1 MKIKLH
7 MVIISLLI
15 MIIGCQSSPT
25 DSFDIS
31 DGELI
36 QLIRESSKVDISM
49 DELPDQSIT
58 VIENDME
65 YEGIGAKIA
74 SDLGYEVDL
83 AGRGHKSGDRNEIYF
98 NLEGRK
104 LDPNDWGRKGRG
116 WDRDG
121 WDTDDWVRDG
131 GDKKDWKC
139 FDLVLPVTFNMP
151 DGSTITV
158 TIDDEDGW
166 AELKGWY
173 EQNPGVE
180 EKPTLQFPVEISF
193 EETTAIIN
201 NDDEMRGAYRRCGGR
216 DDKWDCFEIVNP
228 VTYIMPDVSTITV
241 TIDDEDGWAELKD
254 WYEYNSDSEERPA
267 IQYPVDILI
276 RTEDGETTVTIN
288 NQEEMAAAKEEC
300 REEWNDDEIE
310 DEDECFDLVLP
321 VTYLMPDGTTITIED
336 ERGWYDLRNWYEENG
351 DAEEEALL
359 QYPVDILIRTEDG
372 ETTVTINN
380 QEEMEAA
387 EEECRE

>member
-83 AGRGHKSGDRNEIYF
+83 AGRGHKCGDRNEIYF

-216 DDKWDCFEIVNP
+216 DDKWDCFEIVYP
-228 VTYIMPDVSTITV
+228 VTYIMPDGSTITV
-241 TIDDEDGWAELKD
+241 TIDDEDGWTELKD

-300 REEWNDDEIE
+300 REEWNDDETE
-310 DEDECFDLVLP
+310 DGCFDLVLP

-380 QEEMEAA
+380 QGEMEAA

>member
-166 AELKGWY
+166 AELK
-173 EQNPGVE
+173 
-180 EKPTLQFPVEISF
+180 
-193 EETTAIIN
+193 
-201 NDDEMRGAYRRCGGR
+201 
-216 DDKWDCFEIVNP
+216 
-228 VTYIMPDVSTITV
+228 
-241 TIDDEDGWAELKD
+241 D

-288 NQEEMAAAKEEC
+288 NQ
-300 REEWNDDEIE
+300 
-310 DEDECFDLVLP
+310 
-321 VTYLMPDGTTITIED
+321 G
-336 ERGWYDLRNWYEENG
+336 
-351 DAEEEALL
+351 
-359 QYPVDILIRTEDG
+359 
-372 ETTVTINN
+372 
-380 QEEMEAA
+380 EMEAA

>member
-36 QLIRESSKVDISM
+36 QLIRKSSKVDISM
-49 DELPDQSIT
+49 DELPNQSIT

-83 AGRGHKSGDRNEIYF
+83 AGRGHKCGDRNEIYF

-104 LDPNDWGRKGRG
+104 LDPNDWGRKGWG

-173 EQNPGVE
+173 EQNPGIE

-216 DDKWDCFEIVNP
+216 DDKWDCFEIVYP
-228 VTYIMPDVSTITV
+228 VTYIMPDSSTITV

-254 WYEYNSDSEERPA
+254 WYEYNSDLEERPA

-310 DEDECFDLVLP
+310 DECFDLVLP
-321 VTYLMPDGTTITIED
+321 VTYQMPDGTTITIED

-380 QEEMEAA
+380 QGEMEAA
-387 EEECRE
+387 EEECQE

>member
-36 QLIRESSKVDISM
+36 QLIRESSKVGISM
-49 DELPDQSIT
+49 DELPNQSIT

-83 AGRGHKSGDRNEIYF
+83 AGRGHKCGDRNEIYF

-216 DDKWDCFEIVNP
+216 DDKWDCFEIVYP
-228 VTYIMPDVSTITV
+228 VTYIMPDGSTITV

-300 REEWNDDEIE
+300 REEWNDDETE
-310 DEDECFDLVLP
+310 DGCFDLVLP

-380 QEEMEAA
+380 QGEMEAA

>member
-49 DELPDQSIT
+49 DELPNQSIT

-83 AGRGHKSGDRNEIYF
+83 AGRGHKCGDRNEIYF

-131 GDKKDWKC
+131 GGKKDWKC

-158 TIDDEDGW
+158 IIDDEDGW

-216 DDKWDCFEIVNP
+216 DDKWDCFEIVYP
-228 VTYIMPDVSTITV
+228 VTYIMPDGSTITV

-288 NQEEMAAAKEEC
+288 NKEEMAAAKEEC
-300 REEWNDDEIE
+300 REEWNDDET
-310 DEDECFDLVLP
+310 EDECFDLVLP

-351 DAEEEALL
+351 DAEAEALL

-380 QEEMEAA
+380 QEEMAAA

>member
-1 MKIKLH
+1 MKIKIQ
-7 MVIISLLI
+7 MFIIPVLM
-15 MIIGCQSSPT
+15 MIIGCQSAPT
-25 DSFDIS
+25 DSARIS

-36 QLIRESSKVDISM
+36 QLIRESSKVDISI
-49 DELPDQSIT
+49 DELPNQSIT

-83 AGRGHKSGDRNEIYF
+83 AGRGHKCGDRNEIYF

-104 LDPNDWGRKGRG
+104 LDPNEWGRKGRG
-116 WDRDG
+116 WSRDG

-158 TIDDEDGW
+158 TTDNEDSW
-166 AELKGWY
+166 SEIKDWY
-173 EQNPGVE
+173 EQNPGVK

-193 EETTAIIN
+193 EETTATIN
-201 NDDEMRGAYRRCGGR
+201 NDEELRGAYRRCDGR
-216 DDKWDCFEIVNP
+216 DDKWVCFEIVYP
-228 VTYIMPDVSTITV
+228 VTYIMPDGSTITV
-241 TIDDEDGWAELKD
+241 TSDDEDGWAELKD
-254 WYEYNSDSEERPA
+254 WYEYNSDSEERPS

-288 NQEEMAAAKEEC
+288 NQEEMDAAKEEC
-300 REEWNDDEIE
+300 RGEWNDD
-310 DEDECFDLVLP
+310 DTEDECFDLLLP

-336 ERGWYDLRNWYEENG
+336 ERGWYDLRNWYEENDG
-351 DAEEEALL
+351 VEGEALL

>member
-36 QLIRESSKVDISM
+36 QLIRESSKVGISM
-49 DELPDQSIT
+49 DELPNQSIT

-83 AGRGHKSGDRNEIYF
+83 AGRGHKCGDRNEIYF

-216 DDKWDCFEIVNP
+216 DDKWDCFEIVYP
-228 VTYIMPDVSTITV
+228 VTYIMPDGSTITV

-288 NQEEMAAAKEEC
+288 NQEEM
-300 REEWNDDEIE
+300 
-310 DEDECFDLVLP
+310 
-321 VTYLMPDGTTITIED
+321 
-336 ERGWYDLRNWYEENG
+336 
-351 DAEEEALL
+351 
-359 QYPVDILIRTEDG
+359 
-372 ETTVTINN
+372 
-380 QEEMEAA
+380 EAA